1 MPPAHTY
8 QLVVFSALRV
18 KGSSSTPR
26 CKSAGGGQIP
36 PKGLIVIDISQHML
50 MSTVQITTCL
60 HNKDRYSTVVAAGRQ
75 SGSCARCARLCARA
89 FRPAPPSPPARHH
102 RVTDHHVHRQAREG
116 GGLVS
121 GIELC
126 EPDHREFD
134 PEAARDVHWE
144 EAGGDDDGVNLAR
157 IHGGAESTLSATS
170 TQPGINNRGGV
181 IIITVVFTQKGKG
194 NGANRAG
201 KLGKI
206 KLGRRGI
213 STEVGR
219 SSRSGGCVGGR

>member
-1 MPPAHTY
+1 M
-8 QLVVFSALRV
+8 
-18 KGSSSTPR
+18 
-26 CKSAGGGQIP
+26 
-36 PKGLIVIDISQHML
+36 
-50 MSTVQITTCL
+50 
-60 HNKDRYSTVVAAGRQ
+60 
-75 SGSCARCARLCARA
+75 
-89 FRPAPPSPPARHH
+89 
-102 RVTDHHVHRQAREG
+102 TDHHVHRQAREG

-181 IIITVVFTQKGKG
+181 IIITVVEFTQKETAQIAGWETWEDK
-194 NGANRAG
+194 ARAAG
-201 KLGKI
+201 HFYG
-206 KLGRRGI
+206 GG
-213 STEVGR
+213 EVEPVGR
-219 SSRSGGCVGGR
+219 LRRREMTATFGRGAERRTGLLSHY